1 MKKTLSNFE
10 VEVFVKTMTDN
21 DGFLARTRLPHSV
34 RQACRINLKTLKE
47 RLEIYNEGRN
57 ELLIGFVKDG
67 KATADDVGN
76 VKFNK
81 EYINEIS
88 KELLELANVANDIEF
103 EAIDETALNAY
114 LENNDLSLT
123 EEDILL
129 FFSAK

>member
-21 DGFLARTRLPHSV
+21 DGFLTRTRLPHSV
-34 RQACRINLKTLKE
+34 RQACRINLKNLKE

-67 KATADDVGN
+67 KATADDAGN
-76 VKFNK
+76 VTFNK

-103 EAIDETALNAY
+103 EAIDETALNTY

-123 EEDILL
+123 EEDVLL